1 VEKLRLAPA
10 YTWLTYDEL
19 AERASACGAGLVA
32 LAGLKA
38 HDKVVIYADTRAEWQ
53 ARRACGAAALRRALH
68 TVRR

>member
-19 AERASACGAGLVA
+19 AERASAFGAGLVA

-38 HDKVVIYADTRAEWQ
+38 HDKLVIYADTRAEWQ
-53 ARRACGAAALRRALH
+53 ARSACGTAARRSALH
-68 TVRR
+68 SMRR